1 VKQALDL
8 TIVQLSQ
15 HAANV
20 SKGGATRTRAS
31 APRSRGPRL
40 PIAQSLRPRG
50 SDAQRRSRRLLPASR
65 ASRPFALARVVL
77 AFVAMMKPNIL
88 VPFDFSDNA
97 AQALA
102 WATQLQTALQNQG
115 PIQVIHFISSYPS
128 RDPMS
133 IMQVLLPNAE
143 EITTLENAL
152 REAVAKA
159 GAWAEV
165 EVVVRPLAIG
175 ESIVARADE
184 LHADLIVMGT
194 HGRTGVKR
202 MVLGS
207 VADHVVRH
215 APCPVLTMRERPA
228 SQPR

>member
-1 VKQALDL
+1 
-8 TIVQLSQ
+8 
-15 HAANV
+15 
-20 SKGGATRTRAS
+20 
-31 APRSRGPRL
+31 
-40 PIAQSLRPRG
+40 
-50 SDAQRRSRRLLPASR
+50 
-65 ASRPFALARVVL
+65 
-77 AFVAMMKPNIL
+77 MMKPKIL

-97 AQALA
+97 TQALT
-102 WATQLQTALQNQG
+102 WATQFQAALQNQG
-115 PIQVIHFISSYPS
+115 PIHVIHFISSYPS

-143 EITTLENAL
+143 EIGTLEASL

-175 ESIVARADE
+175 EAIVARADE

-228 SQPR
+228 S

>member
-1 VKQALDL
+1 
-8 TIVQLSQ
+8 
-15 HAANV
+15 
-20 SKGGATRTRAS
+20 
-31 APRSRGPRL
+31 
-40 PIAQSLRPRG
+40 
-50 SDAQRRSRRLLPASR
+50 
-65 ASRPFALARVVL
+65 
-77 AFVAMMKPNIL
+77 MMKPNIL